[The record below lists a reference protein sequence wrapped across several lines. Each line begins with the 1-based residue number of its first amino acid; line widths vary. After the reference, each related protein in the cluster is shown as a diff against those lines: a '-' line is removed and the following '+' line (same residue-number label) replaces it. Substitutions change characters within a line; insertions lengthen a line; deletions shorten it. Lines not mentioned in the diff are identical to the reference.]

1 VDSPDSSDDSR
12 VLAGAH
18 SRFKEAGVAE
28 LKSEVMRVGGQTLV
42 TIGSIAVVSV
52 LGLPTM
58 AAALTCRAFEG
69 GAMFTPPEIREVPA
83 AAVEA
88 KGSEKCDVVYHVDGQ
103 RYQLGGCNR
112 EYVGEWSK
120 RDGIPLGH
128 RHGRLG
134 LDCR

>member
-1 VDSPDSSDDSR
+1 
-12 VLAGAH
+12 
-18 SRFKEAGVAE
+18 
-28 LKSEVMRVGGQTLV
+28 MRVGGQTLV

-69 GAMFTPPEIREVPA
+69 GAMFTPPDIRAVPA

>member
-1 VDSPDSSDDSR
+1 MQLDRQILVAVGSIG
-12 VLAGAH
+12 VLA
-18 SRFKEAGVAE
+18 
-28 LKSEVMRVGGQTLV
+28 
-42 TIGSIAVVSV
+42 V
-52 LGLPTM
+52 LGASTP
-58 AAALTCRAFEG
+58 AVALVCRAFEG
-69 GAMFTPPEIREVPA
+69 GATFTPPEIREVPA

-88 KGSEKCDVVYHVDGQ
+88 RGSEKCDVVYHVDGQ

-134 LDCR
+134 LDCQ

>member
-1 VDSPDSSDDSR
+1 MAKSSPNRESDAVRTSR
-12 VLAGAH
+12 
-18 SRFKEAGVAE
+18 
-28 LKSEVMRVGGQTLV
+28 QTLAV
-42 TIGSIAVVSV
+42 ANLIGIVSV
-52 LGLPTM
+52 LGAPTT

-69 GAMFTPPEIREVPA
+69 GATFIPAEIREVPA

-120 RDGIPLGH
+120 RDGVPIGH

-134 LDCR
+134 LDCQ

>member
-1 VDSPDSSDDSR
+1 M
-12 VLAGAH
+12 
-18 SRFKEAGVAE
+18 AE
-28 LKSEVMRVGGQTLV
+28 LKSEVMRVGGQSSV
-42 TIGSIAVVSV
+42 AIGSIAVVSV

-58 AAALTCRAFEG
+58 AAALTCRALEG
-69 GAMFTPPEIREVPA
+69 GAMFAPSEIREVPA

-112 EYVGEWSK
+112 EYVGEWSR